1 MMMMMMTMTT
11 QTVNLKGHE
20 AIDGKTSVTVGAM
33 ADYTSKTAH
42 TFAKL
47 EHEVGEPGKLAIDV
61 TGVELQKKFELF
73 EGAMGATDVTLGVG
87 VGWDGNPYINF
98 DAMPSSAVFKAAGL
112 ATAIHSGR
120 SIDLRPS
127 KAVTPNIAIES
138 PFSIYRDGM
147 EVNLQFH
154 GAIAAV
160 SLPKSDFSIAKA

>member
-1 MMMMMMTMTT
+1 VIVMTTATT

-47 EHEVGEPGKLAIDV
+47 EHDVGEPGKIAIDV

-73 EGAMGATDVTLGVG
+73 EGAMGATDITLGVG

-127 KAVTPNIAIES
+127 KAVMPNIAIES

>member
-61 TGVELQKKFELF
+61 TGVELQ
-73 EGAMGATDVTLGVG
+73 
-87 VGWDGNPYINF
+87 
-98 DAMPSSAVFKAAGL
+98 
-112 ATAIHSGR
+112 
-120 SIDLRPS
+120 
-127 KAVTPNIAIES
+127 
-138 PFSIYRDGM
+138 
-147 EVNLQFH
+147 
-154 GAIAAV
+154 
-160 SLPKSDFSIAKA
+160 